1 MASDQLKS
9 LLLALEASPENVQL
23 RKLVAQQA
31 VKENEWLAV
40 EGQAKVLLQID
51 PTDIEAKY
59 LLAKAYFHNEAFS
72 TAIIVL
78 EELLDIR
85 PDQLDYLQLYCQTLL
100 KDGST
105 GQARDTYQRILLI
118 DPNFKNE
125 AFDAEFRV
133 SSSPSNFEPIEQD
146 FAERTLGMQRPS
158 TNFSHVGGMEVVKK
172 EIDLKIIKPFLHPE
186 LYKAYGKKAGG
197 GILLYGPP
205 GCGKTHIARATA
217 GEVNANFLTI
227 GINDILDAW
236 LGNSERN
243 LHQIFEIARKNA
255 PCVLFIDEVDALGAN
270 RSEMKGSAGRNVI
283 NQFLSELDGV
293 DVDNEGVLILAATN
307 SPWHMDP
314 AFKRPGRFDRMI
326 FVSPP
331 DQEARKSIFEIM
343 LAEKPTGKIDMDKLA
358 KKTPEFSGADIQSM
372 IDISIEGKLE
382 LAFKTGVP
390 QPIETS
396 DLLNA
401 GKKMVASTK
410 EWFTKARNYAIYAND
425 SGLYD
430 DVLKYLKIK
439 K

>member
-1 MASDQLKS
+1 MASDQLQA

-31 VKENEWLAV
+31 VKETEWRAV
-40 EGQAKVLLQID
+40 EGQAKVLLQLD
-51 PTDIEAKY
+51 PADEESKF
-59 LLAKAYFHNEAFS
+59 LLAQAYFNNGAFS
-72 TAIIVL
+72 TAVVVL
-78 EELLDIR
+78 EELLDVR
-85 PDQLDYLQLYCQTLL
+85 PSNASFQKLYCQSLL

-105 GQARDTYQRILLI
+105 AQAREVYKDLLAN
-118 DPNFKNE
+118 DPSFKD
-125 AFDAEFRV
+125 DALDSEFRV
-133 SSSPSNFEPIEQD
+133 NTAPSHVPKDDD
-146 FAERTLGMQRPS
+146 FAERTLGMQKPT
-158 TNFSHVGGMEVVKK
+158 TNFSHVGGMEDVKR
-172 EIDLKIIKPFLHPE
+172 EIELKIIKPFLHPD

-217 GEVNANFLTI
+217 GEVKANFLSI

-236 LGNSERN
+236 LGNSEKN
-243 LHQIFEIARKNA
+243 LHDIFEVDRENA

-293 DVDNEGVLILAATN
+293 EVDNEEVLILAATN

-331 DQEARKSIFEIM
+331 DVTARKSILEIM
-343 LAEKPTGKIDMDKLA
+343 LKDKPTGEIDFEKLA
-358 KKTPEFSGADIQSM
+358 KKTPEFSGADIQSI
-372 IDISIEGKLE
+372 IDISVESKLE
-382 LAFKTGVP
+382 IAFETGTP
-390 QPIETS
+390 QPIETN
-396 DLLNA
+396 DLLKA
-401 GKKMVASTK
+401 CKKMVASTK
-410 EWFTKARNYAIYAND
+410 EWFTKARNYAIYANE

-430 DVLKYLKIK
+430 EVLQYLKIK

>member
-1 MASDQLKS
+1 MASEQLQA
-9 LLLALEASPENVQL
+9 LLLALESSPENVHL
-23 RKLVAQQA
+23 RKLV
-31 VKENEWLAV
+31 VKELIADKQWEEV
-40 EGQAKVLLQID
+40 EKHTKILLQLD
-51 PTDIEAKY
+51 SSDVESK
-59 LLAKAYFHNEAFS
+59 LRLAEAYFHQSAYS

-78 EELLDIR
+78 EELIETDSTNVGV
-85 PDQLDYLQLYCQTLL
+85 QKLYCQCLL
-100 KDGST
+100 KDGSVS
-105 GQARDTYQRILLI
+105 QAREVYMDILNI
-118 DPNFKNE
+118 DPSFTDSE
-125 AFDAEFRV
+125 LDDEFRV
-133 SSSPSNFEPIEQD
+133 SNTTGHSRID
-146 FAERTLGMQRPS
+146 DGFAERTLGMQKPT
-158 TNFSHVGGMEVVKK
+158 TNFSHVGGMDHVKR
-172 EIDLKIIKPFLHPE
+172 EIDLKIIKPFLHPD

-217 GEVNANFLTI
+217 GEVKANFLSV

-236 LGNSERN
+236 LGNSEKN
-243 LHQIFEIARKNA
+243 LHDIFEVARKNT

-293 DVDNEGVLILAATN
+293 EVDNEDVLILAATN

-331 DQEARKSIFEIM
+331 DVEARSSILNIM
-343 LAEKPTGKIDMDKLA
+343 MEDKPSGSIDFGKLA
-358 KKTPEFSGADIQSM
+358 KKTPEFSGADLQAM

-382 LAFKTGVP
+382 QAFESGVP
-390 QPIETS
+390 QPIETN
-396 DLLNA
+396 DLLRA
-401 GKKMVASTK
+401 CKQMVPSTK
-410 EWFTKARNYAIYAND
+410 EWFTKARNYAIYANE